1 MTNLKINDPAPA
13 FSVPN
18 QDGKLISLSDFSNK
32 KLIVFFYPKDNT
44 PGCTAESCNLKEN
57 YSLLL
62 EKGFDVVGVS
72 ADSEVSHQKFISKY
86 ELPFDLLADTTKKMI
101 QDYGVWGEKKF
112 MGKVYDG
119 IHRTT
124 FVISDGIIEN
134 IFTKVKTK
142 DHTQQ
147 ILEAYK

>member
-1 MTNLKINDPAPA
+1 MTNLKINDLAPA

-18 QDGKLISLSDFSNK
+18 QDGRLISLSDYSNK
-32 KLIVFFYPKDNT
+32 KLIVCFYPKDNT

-101 QDYGVWGEKKF
+101 QDSRNQF
-112 MGKVYDG
+112 
-119 IHRTT
+119 
-124 FVISDGIIEN
+124 
-134 IFTKVKTK
+134 
-142 DHTQQ
+142 
-147 ILEAYK
+147 